1 MKKTTTI
8 CIEKAIQQIMRRQYA
23 DALNTLEPL
32 ATNDIAP
39 YFPLA
44 ALQALEYWGSDD
56 QKRIKA
62 VLKLENAKRRL
73 Q

>member
-1 MKKTTTI
+1 MKKTTI

-32 ATNDIAP
+32 ATNAIAP
-39 YFPLA
+39 FLPIA
-44 ALQALEYWGSDD
+44 ALQAMEYWGDNE

-62 VLKLENAKRRL
+62 VLNLENAKRKL